1 MDKVHL
7 EASLRT
13 AIGSNAVNKLR
24 KQGIVPGVIYG
35 RDITGGKL
43 EVQVPQADLT
53 RLLAAHA
60 LNTLLDLQV
69 AGHGNIPV
77 VIKEVQREA
86 ILRTPM
92 HVDFKQVNLTEKLV
106 AEVAIHLV
114 GSSKGVKDGGVME
127 QVARTVQVKCLPS
140 DMPEYIEVAVAEL
153 GLGEKLT
160 AKSIV
165 LPANVELAGDPDQV
179 IVTVAE
185 IVEKEEG
192 EETSA
197 AEPEVIREKKETK
210 E

>member
-1 MDKVHL
+1 MDKVQL
-7 EASLRT
+7 EASVRT

-24 KQGIVPGVIYG
+24 KQGIVPGVVYG
-35 RDITGGKL
+35 HDVAGGKL
-43 EVQVPQADLT
+43 EVQVPTTTLT
-53 RLLAAHA
+53 RLLANHA
-60 LNTLLDLQV
+60 RNTLLELQV
-69 AGHGNIPV
+69 DGHGSIPV

-106 AEVAIHLV
+106 AEVAIHVV
-114 GSSKGVKDGGVME
+114 GTPKGVKDGGVME
-127 QVARTVQVKCLPS
+127 LVARTVEVKCLPG
-140 DMPEYIEVAVAEL
+140 DMPEALEVAVANL

-160 AKSIV
+160 AKSLV
-165 LPANVELAGDPDQV
+165 LPANVELAGDPEQV

-185 IVEKEEG
+185 VVEKEEG
-192 EETSA
+192 EETVA